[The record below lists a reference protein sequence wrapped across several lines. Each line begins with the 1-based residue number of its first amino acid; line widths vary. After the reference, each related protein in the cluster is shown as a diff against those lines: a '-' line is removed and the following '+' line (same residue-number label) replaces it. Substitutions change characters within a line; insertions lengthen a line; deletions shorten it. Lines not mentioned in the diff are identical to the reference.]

1 MTVVLPAGP
10 LARIAVPLDGVASP
24 WIVPSFVDLVC
35 CTAQQPDCRD
45 ITLVWGHRLKFGI
58 GQASLD
64 QRCPVDRN
72 NDRVC
77 SRTVAL
83 GENSR
88 RTNPVGNDLA
98 IDEVYVHRAAGPGTP
113 GSTPRLNIITY
124 AM

>member
-1 MTVVLPAGP
+1 MDYTVVH
-10 LARIAVPLDGVASP
+10 
-24 WIVPSFVDLVC
+24 DLVC
-35 CTAQQPDCRD
+35 RTAQQPDCRD

-58 GQASLD
+58 GQAALD

-77 SRTVAL
+77 SLAVAL

-88 RTNPVGNDLA
+88 RTHPVGNDLA
-98 IDEVYVHRAAGPGTP
+98 IDEVYVYRAAGRRY
-113 GSTPRLNIITY
+113 PRQYPAPEHQVTY